1 MFERIFKIIV
11 IETQPFWLCF
21 YMHSISKRSYNKVKK
36 AGGKMKKS
44 ILKILVSFLII
55 VTAPMYILIA
65 PVYAFSPSSD
75 TIYEGIDVSGWQGNI
90 NYAEV
95 RNSGIQIV
103 YMKASEGSSFVDP
116 YFNQNYENA
125 KANNLRVGFYHYLTA
140 RSVEEAIREANFFVS
155 TISGKVPDCRLAMD
169 FESFGS
175 LNTEE
180 INQIGLAFMRTV
192 ENLSGKE
199 MVIYSDTSNASYR
212 FGGEL
217 TNYPLWVAQYEVYE
231 PTPNGNWS
239 TWVGWQYSDAGEIPG
254 ISGYVDR
261 DKFTDGI
268 LLNSSSEIPL
278 PDNTNKPVAGGTTTI
293 TVQRGD
299 TLSRLALEYN
309 TTVARLVELNNIA
322 NPNLIYTGQTL
333 IVPSG
338 ETLQDTD
345 GNSSSGQTIYIV
357 KSGDTLNQIAAS
369 FGTTARAIAVEN
381 GIRNINLI
389 YVGQRLIIPTNR
401 YDLNHTLYK
410 IKWGDT
416 LWGISR
422 RYGVPIATIV
432 RLNRIQNPNLIY
444 AGQTIRI

>member
-1 MFERIFKIIV
+1 
-11 IETQPFWLCF
+11 
-21 YMHSISKRSYNKVKK
+21 
-36 AGGKMKKS
+36 MKKS
-44 ILKILVSFLII
+44 IFKILVSFLII
-55 VTAPMYILIA
+55 LTAPMYILIA

-116 YFNQNYENA
+116 YFNENYENA
-125 KANNLRVGFYHYLTA
+125 KANNLKVGFYHYLTA
-140 RSVEEAIREANFFVS
+140 RSVEEAINQAKFFVS

-169 FESFGS
+169 FESFGN
-175 LNTEE
+175 LNVEE
-180 INQIGLAFMRTV
+180 INEIGLTFMQTV
-192 ENLSGKE
+192 QNLSGKE
-199 MVIYSDTSNASYR
+199 MVIYSDTSNASNR
-212 FGGEL
+212 FRGEL

-239 TWVGWQYSDAGEIPG
+239 TWVGWQYTSTGEVSG

-268 LLNSSSEIPL
+268 LLNGSSEIPL
-278 PDNTNKPVAGGTTTI
+278 PDNNNKPVAGGTTTI
-293 TVQRGD
+293 IVQRGE

-338 ETLQDTD
+338 ETPNDTD
-345 GNSSSGQTIYIV
+345 GNSTSGQTVYIV
-357 KSGDTLNQIAAS
+357 KAGDTLNQIAAS
-369 FGTTARAIAVEN
+369 YGTTARAIAVEN

-416 LWGISR
+416 LYGISR
-422 RYGVPIATIV
+422 RYGIPIATIV

>member
-1 MFERIFKIIV
+1 
-11 IETQPFWLCF
+11 
-21 YMHSISKRSYNKVKK
+21 
-36 AGGKMKKS
+36 MKKRVF
-44 ILKILVSFLII
+44 KILVSFLMI
-55 VTAPMYILIA
+55 VTAPMYILIG

-75 TIYEGIDVSGWQGNI
+75 VIYEGIDVSGWQGNI
-90 NYAEV
+90 NYEAVKE
-95 RNSGIQIV
+95 SGIDIV
-103 YMKASEGSSFVDP
+103 YMKASEGSYFVDP

-125 KANNLRVGFYHYLTA
+125 KANNLKVGFYHYVTA
-140 RSVEEAIREANFFVS
+140 RSVEEAIQEANFFAA
-155 TISGKVPDCRLAMD
+155 TISGKIPDCRLAMD
-169 FESFGS
+169 FESFGNLS
-175 LNTEE
+175 PEE
-180 INQIGLAFMRTV
+180 ITQIGLAFMRTV
-192 ENLSGKE
+192 ENLTKKE

-212 FGGEL
+212 FYGEL
-217 TNYPLWVAQYEVYE
+217 TSYPLWVAQYEVSK

-278 PDNTNKPVAGGTTTI
+278 PDNWDKPVAGGTTTI
-293 TVQRGD
+293 TIQRGD

-322 NPNLIYTGQTL
+322 NPNLIYTGETL

-338 ETLQDTD
+338 ETPDDTD
-345 GNSSSGQTIYIV
+345 GNSTSGQTIYIV
-357 KSGDTLNQIAAS
+357 KAGDTLNQIAAS

-416 LWGISR
+416 LYSISR

>member
-1 MFERIFKIIV
+1 
-11 IETQPFWLCF
+11 
-21 YMHSISKRSYNKVKK
+21 
-36 AGGKMKKS
+36 MKKR
-44 ILKILVSFLII
+44 ILKILLSSLII
-55 VTAPMYILIA
+55 ATAPMYILIG

-75 TIYEGIDVSGWQGNI
+75 VIYDGIDVSGWQGNI
-90 NYAEV
+90 NYAQV
-95 RNSGIQIV
+95 RDSGIEIV
-103 YMKASEGSSFVDP
+103 YMKASEGTNFVDP

-125 KANNLRVGFYHYLTA
+125 KANNLKVGFYHYLTA
-140 RSVEEAIREANFFVS
+140 RSNEDAIREANFFVS
-155 TISGKVPDCRLAMD
+155 TISGKIPDCRLAMD
-169 FESFGS
+169 FESFGN
-175 LNTEE
+175 LTPEE
-180 INQIGLAFMRTV
+180 ITQIGLTFMRTV

-212 FGGEL
+212 FYGEL
-217 TNYPLWVAQYEVYE
+217 TNYPLWVAQYEVSE

-239 TWVGWQYSDAGEIPG
+239 TWVGWQYTDAGGIPG

-268 LLNSSSEIPL
+268 LLNSSNEIPL
-278 PDNTNKPVAGGTTTI
+278 PENTNKPVAGGTTTI
-293 TVQRGD
+293 IIQRGD
-299 TLSRLALEYN
+299 TLSRIALEYN

-322 NPNLIYTGQTL
+322 NPNLIYAGNTL

-338 ETLQDTD
+338 ETASDSD
-345 GNSSSGQTIYIV
+345 GNSTSGQTIYIV
-357 KSGDTLNQIAAS
+357 KAGDTLDQIAAQ
-369 FGTTARAIAVEN
+369 FGVTAKAIAVEN
-381 GIRNINLI
+381 NIRNINLI

-416 LWGISR
+416 LYAISR